1 MTNRNTEIDYSTL
14 TPVLD
19 FVLSQAL
26 KDIHTAMPGIVEAYD
41 ATTRRAQ
48 VRPALRLLTTNG
60 KSVSRAPIVNAP
72 VLFPYGARCGV
83 LFPLAVG
90 DSVLII
96 VSERGLTA
104 FKQTFAESDPDPTRF
119 FSAADGVILPGF
131 GQLGD
136 DPDSYIAFDPGDGT
150 DDDPATISINSSK
163 VLVNGRSVLAV
174 PTSLGTYTIDTTTT
188 FEETNIDG
196 WADDYAW
203 LLIKMVENGVID
215 TRLIEVSDLSDLDAA
230 SAGDT
235 PDTDN
240 SIAIHMAGISKPI
253 ALGRTSSDELLGQ
266 YDDDSVVI
274 EVFGL

>member
-1 MTNRNTEIDYSTL
+1 MTNRNPEIDYSRL

-19 FVLSQAL
+19 FVVSQVL
-26 KDIHTAMPGIVEAYD
+26 KDVHTAMPGIVEAYD

-60 KSVSRAPIVNAP
+60 KSVSRAPIVNAL
-72 VLFPYGARCGV
+72 VLFPFGGGFAL

-90 DSVLII
+90 DPVLII
-96 VSERGLTA
+96 VSERGMSA
-104 FKQTFAESDPDPTRF
+104 FKQTFQESDPDAARL
-119 FSAADGVILPGF
+119 FSVADGVILPGF
-131 GQLGD
+131 GRIDG

-150 DDDPATISINSSK
+150 DDNPATISINSTQ
-163 VLVNGRSVLAV
+163 VLVNGTPILAV

-203 LLIKMVENGVID
+203 LLIKMLENGVID

-235 PDTDN
+235 PDADN
-240 SIAIHMAGISKPI
+240 SIAIHMPGISKPI